1 MERGRFRYPAGPLL
15 LTVALPAVALAFLT
29 GGRVLRSGLVVTST
43 VVSIVAILIG
53 LRIHRSADRLPWLL
67 VVAAMALMTGVNAIG
82 LVDALRGV
90 ASPDTPLNELLQAA
104 GYLALLAAAVVVVM
118 RHAPHDRGG
127 VIDAALIGLG
137 IAAPVWE
144 FILRPR
150 LLANGASL
158 PSQAVVLV
166 QILVLLAVL
175 GALLRISRTS
185 ERGQTALRYL
195 FAALACT
202 IVGLVL
208 SGATT
213 DPETGR
219 QLPLVGVLWIWGYLF
234 LAAAGLHPSAAYFV
248 VPSGWRA
255 TAPGGI
261 RLGHLGLVLLVE
273 QATRDHLTGLANRR
287 HLFEQ
292 LDGAVRR
299 HAEGFGPA
307 VTLLFCDLDDFKP
320 VNDRW
325 GHDAGDH
332 VLRVVAQRLVACVR
346 AGDVVGRIG
355 GDEFLVLCPGA
366 GPDEAA
372 RLRERITLALVEPV
386 TWRGR
391 SIHVGVTIGLA
402 TSAGTAVSADTLVA
416 AADAQ
421 MYARKRANKV
431 RPAEYVATRSPA

>member
-1 MERGRFRYPAGPLL
+1 
-15 LTVALPAVALAFLT
+15 
-29 GGRVLRSGLVVTST
+29 
-43 VVSIVAILIG
+43 
-53 LRIHRSADRLPWLL
+53 
-67 VVAAMALMTGVNAIG
+67 
-82 LVDALRGV
+82 
-90 ASPDTPLNELLQAA
+90 
-104 GYLALLAAAVVVVM
+104 M

-127 VIDAALIGLG
+127 VLDAALIGLG

-261 RLGHLGLVLLVE
+261 RLGHLGLVLLLNPIIGGVPQLSGGPPDGLLLSFGQLMTIPLVLTRIGQMMRQRAHDQQLLVE